1 MPTSSSTT
9 ARTAALP
16 TVELAY
22 VALFAALIGVLGLV
36 PAINTGVISVPIT
49 LQTAGVMLAGAVL
62 GPRRGALAVA
72 LFLLVVAAGAPLL
85 AGGRGGIGA
94 FTGPSGGFL
103 LGFVPGAYAVGLIA
117 MRAPREGRRA
127 VAGLLLACVV
137 GGIAVVYAFG
147 IPFLAAVTDTTLGEA
162 ATGSATFLP
171 GDAVKAVVAALV
183 AERLRA
189 LRVLDA

>member
-1 MPTSSSTT
+1 MPTSTT
-9 ARTAALP
+9 SARPAALP

-22 VALFAALIGVLGLV
+22 IALFAAVIAVLGLV
-36 PAINTGVISVPIT
+36 PAIQTGVISVPIT

-85 AGGRGGIGA
+85 SGGRGGLGA

-103 LGFVPGAYAVGLIA
+103 LGWLPGAFVVGLLA
-117 MRAPREGRRA
+117 ARLPRRRA
-127 VAGLLLACVV
+127 LPVLLLANAV
-137 GGIAVVYAFG
+137 GGIAVIYAVG
-147 IPFLAAVTDTTLGEA
+147 IPFLAAVTDTTLGAA

-189 LRVLDA
+189 LRVLDG